1 MAKTYRYLVSYIAA
15 NQPCSREI
23 ESEQAGLTPQQA
35 EAILHE
41 LQDANDPGAITDV
54 QVTGLY
60 DAKHGGSEPGHYQQP

>member
-35 EAILHE
+35 SAILHE
-41 LQDANDPGAITDV
+41 LQDANDLGTITDV
-54 QVTGLY
+54 QVTGLH
-60 DAKHGGSEPGHYQQP
+60 DAKNGGSEPGHNLQA